1 MLVRNRSGTHGAI
14 IPAFVQPVPFP
25 KRHKQSSGPVSYQTC
40 VSLKGQIG
48 PVMAP
53 KKRQQRGIHLV
64 KPNNEKPET
73 LVRGA
78 MGIKFN
84 TGEIVPQSG
93 IYEVTHAQ
101 HRLPHEVTLLR
112 SNPFPPCAQCGSEVS
127 FKLLRAVTVDS
138 FAIVLNAIP
147 EMTDSQRLAAND
159 TQSLAASA
167 GEDDT
172 EKAS

>member
-1 MLVRNRSGTHGAI
+1 MAVR
-14 IPAFVQPVPFP
+14 
-25 KRHKQSSGPVSYQTC
+25 
-40 VSLKGQIG
+40 
-48 PVMAP
+48 
-53 KKRQQRGIHLV
+53 KRQQRGIHLV
-64 KPNNEKPET
+64 KRKSEQSET
-73 LVRGA
+73 LVRESMA
-78 MGIKFN
+78 ETYK
-84 TGEIVPQSG
+84 TGDLVPQSG
-93 IYEVTHAQ
+93 IYRVAHSE

-112 SNPFPPCAQCGSEVS
+112 SNPFPPCAQCGSEVN

-159 TQSLAASA
+159 TQSPASD